1 MTDETARRQLKRM
14 MKSFTAG
21 SVLHLLSEIFEE
33 MAEEARRGGDDVRRE
48 QCDSVCED
56 ALRRRPGRRFGLP
69 EVAGS

>member
-33 MAEEARRGGDDVRRE
+33 MAEEALRSGDEIRRE
-48 QCDSVCED
+48 QCDSVAK
-56 ALRRRPGRRFGLP
+56 ALFVTGLGIDSACP
-69 EVAGS
+69 R